1 MTTSP
6 KKLTPEERLR
16 RYVQLKYGKLKVFLR
31 RIKTSKRKP
40 RPFRRFDSM
49 SRDRITLYEWAM
61 FFVIFIVLGVQIYY
75 WIKLF
80 QGD

>member
-1 MTTSP
+1 M
-6 KKLTPEERLR
+6 
-16 RYVQLKYGKLKVFLR
+16 FLR

-40 RPFRRFDSM
+40 KPFRRFDSM